1 MLLSVAKWLPFP
13 GSDGGGGAGRIK
25 ESTRLR
31 GSWVMGVGPPLSHPP
46 LTLTH
51 SVRAHVR
58 QLVSFLNK
66 PVLLTHRSMNSNNS
80 NNNCVVVLLRQRE
93 ATCHF
98 GKSTEAAVS
107 LPRPPPAAPQG
118 VWGSHSPP
126 ATEDPTGLSLSGQTC
141 PFSKHIP

>member
-31 GSWVMGVGPPLSHPP
+31 GSWVMGVGPPLSHPS

-51 SVRAHVR
+51 SVRAHLH

-66 PVLLTHRSMNSNNS
+66 PVLLTHRSLNS
-80 NNNCVVVLLRQRE
+80 NNNCVVVLLPQRE
-93 ATCHF
+93 ATCHLASPQRLLSPF
-98 GKSTEAAVS
+98 PSRKQLPKVS
-107 LPRPPPAAPQG
+107 GAHILLLLLRTPQG
-118 VWGSHSPP
+118 CPSQVRM
-126 ATEDPTGLSLSGQTC
+126 GLKTC

>member
-13 GSDGGGGAGRIK
+13 GSDGGGGAGQIK
-25 ESTRLR
+25 ESTRLG
-31 GSWVMGVGPPLSHPP
+31 GSWVVGVGPPLSHPP

-51 SVRAHVR
+51 SVRAPLR

-66 PVLLTHRSMNSNNS
+66 PVLLTHRSLNS
-80 NNNCVVVLLRQRE
+80 NNNCVVVLLPQRE

-107 LPRPPPAAPQG
+107 LPRPP
-118 VWGSHSPP
+118 SSSPRCL
-126 ATEDPTGLSLSGQTC
+126 GLT
-141 PFSKHIP
+141 FSSCY